1 MSNVTGIAG
10 ASGAALYGVP
20 ASSNVMLSPESLM
33 YFCAIQL
40 RSMDGQITKR
50 MTEQQQARDA
60 QEVLGQLQDL
70 LAHLKPGGLNENDLV
85 ARRRILE
92 YYKAAYD
99 KAPPDMKARL
109 QESFNAFRST
119 GCNNDGGDV
128 VSLATYSP
136 AQLDA
141 DATRPTVGNKNS
153 LDSNE
158 VTARFDEIKGI
169 CNDINKG
176 AELEMTN
183 LQTLISQRQMAI
195 QMTTNLLS
203 KVCESMQA
211 IVNNTK

>member
-141 DATRPTVGNKNS
+141 DATRPTVDNKNS